1 MLKPSEETPPPRAE
15 RPVGEIVH
23 ELIEDGKSYARAEIG
38 LAKAVATA
46 KGKALALPAG
56 LLLGAMIVIQA
67 AVVMLAFTLFGALV
81 WLLGTVVAGLVTFV
95 IFSAIAAGMAWYGVQ
110 RARRDL

>member
-1 MLKPSEETPPPRAE
+1 
-15 RPVGEIVH
+15 
-23 ELIEDGKSYARAEIG
+23 
-38 LAKAVATA
+38 
-46 KGKALALPAG
+46 
-56 LLLGAMIVIQA
+56 
-67 AVVMLAFTLFGALV
+67 MLAFTLFGALV